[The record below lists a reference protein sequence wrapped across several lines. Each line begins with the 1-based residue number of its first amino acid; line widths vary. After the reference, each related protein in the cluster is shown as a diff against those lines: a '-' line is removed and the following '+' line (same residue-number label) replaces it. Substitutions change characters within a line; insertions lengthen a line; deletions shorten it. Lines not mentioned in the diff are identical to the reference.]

1 MRTLSLSVFFLLMG
15 FIRVAG
21 AASPPPAAGIPLAV
35 CYQKALEVSESL
47 AIDEQEIRQLEAVY
61 RQGVG
66 NVLPD
71 VSWQMTQ
78 LWQDTSDVEAR
89 SGGVQGTL
97 LRSRRPE
104 SYFQLK
110 QPLFHGLRDYNAIR
124 GFKAAR
130 KSSEFNRD
138 QAALNL
144 LADVAEVFYVAFDL
158 QQELEVLGSQRQLL
172 DERRVELERRVRLGR
187 SRDSEVLSAK
197 VEIVSLDAQTE
208 DARQRHA
215 AARQMLFFL
224 TEVPPETALIETQ
237 PIPSLPA
244 LELAHDKSSARPDLR
259 AAAELQ
265 NQERFRLRYAKGGF
279 FPGLDFTGK
288 YYTER
293 VGFNEEVKWDALLS
307 LDVPIFSGFKTQA
320 EVRQARSRLIVADL
334 AWARTKRQIR
344 RDVETA
350 HKNLN
355 YTLTQMRFYDRA
367 VSLAQRNY
375 KLQQEEYRLGLINN
389 LQVLQVL
396 TDLQDLQ
403 LRKLRSATAAR
414 LNDVRLR
421 VAMGQGL

>member
-1 MRTLSLSVFFLLMG
+1 M
-15 FIRVAG
+15 
-21 AASPPPAAGIPLAV
+21 
-35 CYQKALEVSESL
+35 
-47 AIDEQEIRQLEAVY
+47 
-61 RQGVG
+61 
-66 NVLPD
+66 
-71 VSWQMTQ
+71 
-78 LWQDTSDVEAR
+78 
-89 SGGVQGTL
+89 
-97 LRSRRPE
+97 
-104 SYFQLK
+104 
-110 QPLFHGLRDYNAIR
+110 
-124 GFKAAR
+124 
-130 KSSEFNRD
+130 
-138 QAALNL
+138 
-144 LADVAEVFYVAFDL
+144 
-158 QQELEVLGSQRQLL
+158 
-172 DERRVELERRVRLGR
+172 
-187 SRDSEVLSAK
+187 
-197 VEIVSLDAQTE
+197 
-208 DARQRHA
+208 
-215 AARQMLFFL
+215 
-224 TEVPPETALIETQ
+224 
-237 PIPSLPA
+237 
-244 LELAHDKSSARPDLR
+244 
-259 AAAELQ
+259 
-265 NQERFRLRYAKGGF
+265 
-279 FPGLDFTGK
+279 DFTGK

-293 VGFNEEVKWDALLS
+293 VGFNEEVKWGGLLS